1 MPTRLQIFTR
11 VPKLGKVKTRLE
23 PFLGQE
29 GCLTLHRCL
38 IAHAL
43 NLATGWNHGP
53 VEFWFAVPDTEPKQ
67 IFDSEYM
74 ETIRNDLQLPT
85 TVSLQIQ
92 QGNNLGGRIQFALES
107 ALGQGDSSILIGTD
121 CPEQSLSHLDKAY
134 SCIQGQSRLVI
145 QPATDG
151 GFVLIGCS
159 ALLDL
164 EKDIRGIELYK
175 GIDWGTDQVLMQLEK
190 RLQNKSL
197 AYDKIVTIS
206 DLDTEEDFLK
216 LQADSHSFVD
226 HFYKSMQS

>member
-1 MPTRLQIFTR
+1 M
-11 VPKLGKVKTRLE
+11 
-23 PFLGQE
+23 
-29 GCLTLHRCL
+29 
-38 IAHAL
+38 
-43 NLATGWNHGP
+43 
-53 VEFWFAVPDTEPKQ
+53 
-67 IFDSEYM
+67 
-74 ETIRNDLQLPT
+74 
-85 TVSLQIQ
+85 
-92 QGNNLGGRIQFALES
+92 
-107 ALGQGDSSILIGTD
+107 
-121 CPEQSLSHLDKAY
+121 
-134 SCIQGQSRLVI
+134 
-145 QPATDG
+145 
-151 GFVLIGCS
+151 LIGCS